1 MLETSTVH
9 DSTTPRSVAGR
20 RDAARVTT
28 SRVTKSISATRSG
41 WVVTSQK
48 FVRISARA
56 RVDNGSHARDA
67 TRRDAGSFTPREGR

>member
-1 MLETSTVH
+1 
-9 DSTTPRSVAGR
+9 
-20 RDAARVTT
+20 
-28 SRVTKSISATRSG
+28 VTKSISATRSG

-67 TRRDAGSFTPREGR
+67 TRRDADLFTPREGR